1 MSTLSRTFLFVA
13 SVVALLLVP
22 ALGGCANNSRTVRGK
37 VVLGEASVVTVVD
50 AEDERVARAGHG
62 GVLVKLMRPG
72 GGTASMAEAT
82 SLADGTF
89 SMKLTTTQAMAGRV
103 EVVASGADVLHC
115 RGSVYVPSEDRRLL
129 VFVEPKRGT
138 AAEDGSR

>member
-1 MSTLSRTFLFVA
+1 
-13 SVVALLLVP
+13 
-22 ALGGCANNSRTVRGK
+22 
-37 VVLGEASVVTVVD
+37 
-50 AEDERVARAGHG
+50 
-62 GVLVKLMRPG
+62 
-72 GGTASMAEAT
+72 MAEAT

-89 SMKLTTTQAMAGRV
+89 SMKLTTKQAMAGRV

-115 RGSVYVPSEDRRLL
+115 RGSVYVPGEDRRLL

>member
-1 MSTLSRTFLFVA
+1 MSTLSRSFLLVA
-13 SVVALLLVP
+13 SVTALLLLP

-37 VVLGEASVVTVVD
+37 VVLGEASVVTIVD
-50 AEDERVARAGHG
+50 AADERVERAGHG
-62 GVLVKLMRPG
+62 GVLVKIMRPG

-89 SMKLTTTQAMAGRV
+89 SMKLSTQQAMAGRV
-103 EVVASGADVLHC
+103 EVVASGPDVLNC
-115 RGSVYVPSEDRRLL
+115 RGSVYMPSDDRRLL
-129 VFVEPKRGT
+129 VFVEPKRGA